1 MAATREYDGT
11 CVRVIDGD
19 TVVLRLSKTF
29 TFDVDFGFHVK
40 DTMALTKTA
49 EVTFRLNG
57 INTPEVTG
65 PSRAVGLA
73 AKAALE
79 EMLVGKP
86 LRVTSHKADKYGR
99 WLADIYVQGETVGVN
114 QRMIDGKFALPWDG
128 NGPKPV

>member
-1 MAATREYDGT
+1 MTDYTYEGT

-19 TVVLRLSKTF
+19 TVVLRLAKTF
-29 TFDVDFGFHVK
+29 TQDVDFGFHVK

-79 EMLVGKP
+79 GMVAGKT
-86 LRVTSHKADKYGR
+86 LRVVSHKADKYGR
-99 WLADIYVQGETVGVN
+99 WLADIYVQGETVSVN

>member
-1 MAATREYDGT
+1 MDYSYDGT

-19 TVVLRLSKTF
+19 TVVLRLAKTF
-29 TFDVDFGFHVK
+29 TLDVDFGFHVK

-79 EMLVGKP
+79 GMLVGKP

-99 WLADIYVQGETVGVN
+99 WLADIYLPGDTVSVSQKIIAG
-114 QRMIDGKFALPWDG
+114 GFALPWDG
-128 NGPKPV
+128 NGAKPV

>member
-1 MAATREYDGT
+1 MDYTYDGT

-19 TVVLRLSKTF
+19 TVVLRLAKTF
-29 TFDVDFGFHVK
+29 MQDVDFGFYVK
-40 DTMALTKTA
+40 DTMALTKSA

-79 EMLVGKP
+79 GMIAGKA
-86 LRVTSHKADKYGR
+86 LRVVSHKADKYGR
-99 WLADIYVQGETVGVN
+99 WLADIYVQGETVSVN
-114 QRMIDGKFALPWDG
+114 QRMVDGKFALPWGG

>member
-1 MAATREYDGT
+1 MDYTYDGT

-19 TVVLRLSKTF
+19 TVVLRLAKTF
-29 TFDVDFGFHVK
+29 MQDVDFGFYVK
-40 DTMALTKTA
+40 DTMALTKSA

-79 EMLVGKP
+79 GMIAGKA
-86 LRVTSHKADKYGR
+86 LRVVSHKADKYGR
-99 WLADIYVQGETVGVN
+99 WLADIYVQGETDSVN
-114 QRMIDGKFALPWDG
+114 QRMVDGKFALPWGG

>member
-1 MAATREYDGT
+1 
-11 CVRVIDGD
+11 VIDGD
-19 TVVLRLSKTF
+19 TVVLRLAKTF
-29 TFDVDFGFHVK
+29 TQDVDFGFHVK

-79 EMLVGKP
+79 GMLTGKT
-86 LRVTSHKADKYGR
+86 LRVVSHKADKYGR
-99 WLADIYVQGETVGVN
+99 WLADIYVQGETVSVN
-114 QRMIDGKFALPWDG
+114 QRMIDGKFALPWGG
-128 NGPKPV
+128 NGPKPVG